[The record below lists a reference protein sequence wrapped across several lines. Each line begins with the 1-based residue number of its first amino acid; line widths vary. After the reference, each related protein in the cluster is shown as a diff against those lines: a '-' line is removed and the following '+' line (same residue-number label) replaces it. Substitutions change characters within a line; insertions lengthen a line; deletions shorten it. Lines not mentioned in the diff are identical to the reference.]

1 MFKVMCILMFIQV
14 GFSVSGR
21 VYIIFG
27 HNQQYVED
35 AVVRALVLKLW
46 TFKHLLKQSWRVL
59 KLNQVISVS
68 GQRVM

>member
-35 AVVRALVLKLW
+35 AVVRALVLKL
-46 TFKHLLKQSWRVL
+46 
-59 KLNQVISVS
+59 
-68 GQRVM
+68 